1 MKGHVRKHGTGWQ
14 YTIELGTDPLTG
26 HRKQKSK
33 GGFKTEREA
42 EKAMVSLINEVNN
55 GDYNVSIAIN
65 ESMLLKDYLEKWLN
79 AVKNNVRD
87 KTYDTYC
94 DLVKWYLLPKLGSI
108 ALKDLKAYE
117 IQEHYTY
124 MQDNEKG
131 LGLSGTTAC
140 HVHNILN
147 SSLKQA
153 VDWELLYKNPCDKVQ
168 RPKRS
173 EKEITVLDVEEVS
186 RLFKALE
193 GGSLYIPTV
202 VAVTTGMRRS
212 EILGL
217 KWQDIDMIN
226 KIIYVKNQ
234 LVRGPNSFKLE
245 KLKTDSSKRNI
256 LLLDFTIKVLQ
267 NEYEKQEINKSE
279 LRELYNDES
288 YLCCMGDGR
297 PYDPEYIS
305 RHFLRKM
312 TTLTTRLDIPKVT
325 FHELRH
331 THATLLLLSNVN
343 PKVVSERLGHSK
355 VFMTLDKYSHVLP
368 NMQKDAVE
376 KLTETLHLDF

>member
-1 MKGHVRKHGTGWQ
+1 
-14 YTIELGTDPLTG
+14 
-26 HRKQKSK
+26 
-33 GGFKTEREA
+33 
-42 EKAMVSLINEVNN
+42 
-55 GDYNVSIAIN
+55 
-65 ESMLLKDYLEKWLN
+65 
-79 AVKNNVRD
+79 
-87 KTYDTYC
+87 
-94 DLVKWYLLPKLGSI
+94 
-108 ALKDLKAYE
+108 
-117 IQEHYTY
+117 
-124 MQDNEKG
+124 
-131 LGLSGTTAC
+131 
-140 HVHNILN
+140 
-147 SSLKQA
+147 
-153 VDWELLYKNPCDKVQ
+153 
-168 RPKRS
+168 
-173 EKEITVLDVEEVS
+173 
-186 RLFKALE
+186 
-193 GGSLYIPTV
+193 
-202 VAVTTGMRRS
+202 
-212 EILGL
+212 
-217 KWQDIDMIN
+217 MIN